1 MQNYSYQP
9 YQPYQAFQP
18 QIPTLS
24 GKIVDDFSLVS
35 ANDVPMDGNVAIFPK
50 RDLSEIQIRRWMPN
64 GQITMIPYKPISEVL
79 DTKQVNVSN
88 EPKQSEIDTLN
99 DLIQSLSDKIDALAD
114 KMDKPRR
121 TANDKS

>member
-64 GQITMIPYKPISEVL
+64 GQITMIPYKPITEVL
-79 DTKQVNVSN
+79 NTNVTNTPS
-88 EPKQSEIDTLN
+88 EPKQSEINSLN
-99 DLIQSLSDKIDALAD
+99 DLIQGLSDKIDALAD
-114 KMDKPRR
+114 KIEKPRR
-121 TANDKS
+121 TTND